1 MTLGRHHSKRRPFH
15 IVNQTKLPSLF
26 INPDTGKIDTSI
38 QKGRITV
45 FTLFNLFRLTL
56 TKLQV
61 ILMIKFPQIEE

>member
-1 MTLGRHHSKRRPFH
+1 
-15 IVNQTKLPSLF
+15 VNQTKLPSLF

-45 FTLFNLFRLTL
+45 FTLFNPFRLTL